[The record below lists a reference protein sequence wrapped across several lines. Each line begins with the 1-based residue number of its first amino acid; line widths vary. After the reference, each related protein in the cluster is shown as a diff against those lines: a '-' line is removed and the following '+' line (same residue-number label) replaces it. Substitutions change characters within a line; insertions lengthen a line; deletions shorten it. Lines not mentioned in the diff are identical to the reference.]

1 MLRFAQLFCGLAAAA
16 LSLGAL
22 AQAKPERF
30 DFGKREF
37 ESKCASCHGVSG
49 KGNGPLA
56 ELLTK
61 RVPDLTLLARQ
72 NGGVL
77 PIARMYEVI
86 EAGNL
91 AAHGTRDMPVWGREY
106 RVQAAEHYG
115 ELPYDPDAYV
125 RARILTLIEYI
136 HRLQVK

>member
-1 MLRFAQLFCGLAAAA
+1 MSRFAHLLPGLVCAAFTV
-16 LSLGAL
+16 SAL
-22 AQAKPERF
+22 AQAKSERV
-30 DFGKREF
+30 DLGKREF
-37 ESKCASCHGVSG
+37 EAKCASCHGVSG

-61 RVPDLTLLARQ
+61 RAADLTALAKR

-86 EAGNL
+86 DGGAV
-91 AAHGTRDMPVWGREY
+91 AAHGTRDMPVWGLEY
-106 RVQAAEHYG
+106 RLQAAEHYG

-125 RARILTLIEYI
+125 RMRILSLIDYI
-136 HRLQVK
+136 NRIQAR